1 MTGVS
6 DSNAKTPNSSVDRSE
21 NASDELAIV
30 FNVCPAWIA
39 RNEGGATPANTKFI
53 EKIPLEFGF
62 NVCPEEPEWL
72 RSVWLSQPLNFGH
85 FWLLWLKVMHLYKII
100 YTVTVGI
107 VPN

>member
-39 RNEGGATPANTKFI
+39 RNEGGATPESRKF
-53 EKIPLEFGF
+53 
-62 NVCPEEPEWL
+62 
-72 RSVWLSQPLNFGH
+72 R
-85 FWLLWLKVMHLYKII
+85 
-100 YTVTVGI
+100 
-107 VPN
+107 